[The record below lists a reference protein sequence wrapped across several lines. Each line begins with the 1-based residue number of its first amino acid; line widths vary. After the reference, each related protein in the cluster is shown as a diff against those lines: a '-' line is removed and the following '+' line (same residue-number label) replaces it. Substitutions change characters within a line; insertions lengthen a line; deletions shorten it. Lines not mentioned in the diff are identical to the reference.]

1 MINEL
6 LEWYDANKRDLPW
19 RETKDPYRIWV
30 SEIILQQTRVDQGM
44 PYYHRFLEA
53 FPMVADLAKADQD
66 SVLKMWEGL
75 GYYSRARNMHETAKR
90 IIDEFGGEFPSEFDV
105 IRSMKGIGDYTAAAI
120 GSISFGIPKAAV
132 DGNVLRVVSRTTG
145 SKKSIDEQKT
155 RKEITAFLDELIPK
169 NKPSE
174 FNQAMMELGARICTP
189 KNWSCDDCPISSGC
203 IALDKSLQSE
213 LPVRTKKVKKRV
225 RYFVYLVH
233 EKNGETEIRKRGKGD
248 VWEGL
253 WEFPLVEVTSKEFQD
268 ATKTM
273 AEFSRPGS
281 PVELSEPFK
290 HILTHQT
297 IHAVFGKG
305 NLKLSKMNVQT
316 VKWSDLSQF
325 AFPKLVL
332 NYLNTMF

>member
-53 FPMVADLAKADQD
+53 FPAVANLAKADQD

-75 GYYSRARNMHETAKR
+75 GYYSRARNMHETARR
-90 IIDEFGGEFPSEFDV
+90 IMEEFEGEFPSEFDT

-132 DGNVLRVVSRTTG
+132 DGNVLRVVSRATG

-155 RKEITAFLDELIPK
+155 RKEITAFLDELIPE
-169 NKPSE
+169 NRSSE

-189 KNWSCDDCPISSGC
+189 KNWNCDGCPISTGC
-203 IALDKSLQSE
+203 AARDKNMQSE
-213 LPVRTKKVKKRV
+213 LPVRTKKIKKRV
-225 RYFVYLVH
+225 RYFIYLVH
-233 EKNGETEIRKRGKGD
+233 DENGETEIRKRGKGD

-253 WEFPLVEVTSKEFQD
+253 WEFPMVEVSSKEFQD

-273 AEFSRPGS
+273 TEFSRPGS
-281 PVELSEPFK
+281 PLEMSESFK

-305 NLKLSKMNVQT
+305 NLKLSKMNGRA
-316 VKWSDLSQF
+316 VKWSDLSQY